1 MNPPTAAYGVGVAGG
16 STGVGDAVGVSAGV
30 GVAVGVGTTGVAIG
44 AGVAAGGSGVGAGVV
59 TGAGAGVAVA
69 VATGFAGTG
78 IWRGYL
84 RVKALRWMLRSTRVR
99 AALSFGEARYLR
111 TIASSSAR
119 SSSVGWVDRNARM
132 AQASWRSSLGRR

>member
-16 STGVGDAVGVSAGV
+16 STGVGDAGGVSAGV

-69 VATGFAGTG
+69 TGFAGTG

-99 AALSFGEARYLR
+99 AALSFGVARYLR

-119 SSSVGWVDRNARM
+119 SSSVGWLDRNARM